1 LAYDPFN
8 LGSELETYVYVFSSF
23 MRFWV
28 EILFVQKTHE
38 KLKRSKSLE
47 FKASQLWE
55 SKIRNETF
63 YNPLGNR
70 DLFCALNEH

>member
-1 LAYDPFN
+1 MFMFFL
-8 LGSELETYVYVFSSF
+8 SF

-38 KLKRSKSLE
+38 KLKSFE

-63 YNPLGNR
+63 YNPWGIR

>member
-38 KLKRSKSLE
+38 KLKSFE

-55 SKIRNETF
+55 SGF
-63 YNPLGNR
+63 SPS
-70 DLFCALNEH
+70 ALHA

>member
-55 SKIRNETF
+55 SGF
-63 YNPLGNR
+63 SPS
-70 DLFCALNEH
+70 ALYA

>member
-1 LAYDPFN
+1 
-8 LGSELETYVYVFSSF
+8 

-38 KLKRSKSLE
+38 KLKSFE

-63 YNPLGNR
+63 YNPWGIR